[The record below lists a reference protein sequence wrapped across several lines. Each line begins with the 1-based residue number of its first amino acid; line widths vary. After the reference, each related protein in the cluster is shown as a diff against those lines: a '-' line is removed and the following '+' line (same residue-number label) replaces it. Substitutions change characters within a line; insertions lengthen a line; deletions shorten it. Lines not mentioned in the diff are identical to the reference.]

1 LAANSFLREEYDEKL
16 TLEKGLD
23 LAIKALSKTLDT
35 TSPSPDKIEIVT
47 ITKKDKDEVKSKTL
61 SETEILNLLKK
72 NNLTGDKDKEE
83 KKLLWWSYVVV

>member
-1 LAANSFLREEYDEKL
+1 LYTSDPSGNYSGWKANAIGTNNLAANSFLREEYDEKI

-47 ITKKDKDEVKSKTL
+47 ITKKDKDEVKA
-61 SETEILNLLKK
+61 K
-72 NNLTGDKDKEE
+72 NID
-83 KKLLWWSYVVV
+83 